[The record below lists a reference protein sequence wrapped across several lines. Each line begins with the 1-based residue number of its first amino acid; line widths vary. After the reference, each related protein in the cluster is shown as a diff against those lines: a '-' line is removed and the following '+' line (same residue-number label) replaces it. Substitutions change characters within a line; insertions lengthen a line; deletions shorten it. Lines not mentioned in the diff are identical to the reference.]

1 MLPLIYLFDVLCE
14 VESMSRYFEMC
25 LWTKAVMQGPGKV
38 VFWLPTANS
47 NTVLIH

>member
-1 MLPLIYLFDVLCE
+1 MLPLIYLFDVLCK
-14 VESMSRYFEMC
+14 VESMSRYSEMC

-47 NTVLIH
+47 NAVFIQ